1 MSTSKDPRDRK
12 TYDPFGKPGDGGEN
26 GSGSNRGSAG
36 GGGFGYSGGDS
47 GGYGQGGYGQGGYG
61 TNGTNGGFGYNGG
74 YSGGGAGQN
83 GSGQDNG
90 FYGPDYFSGGYA
102 NRGGYGNGYPG
113 GGTPNAPGGG
123 YGYGYQAPRRSP
135 GYGISIASM
144 ILGIGA
150 LFLSW
155 SVWVSLICGILA
167 VVFACVGRARDGKF
181 SASAKAGL
189 ITGII
194 AIVVVIALIVCF
206 IFFGDKI
213 MAFLEELSNRLEQ
226 QYPNTPGNGSG
237 SGTTNPGSDS
247 GDRAQ
252 LFHLPLLWE

>member
-1 MSTSKDPRDRK
+1 MSTSKNPRDRK

-47 GGYGQGGYGQGGYG
+47 GGYG
-61 TNGTNGGFGYNGG
+61 TNGGFGYNGG

-102 NRGGYGNGYPG
+102 NRGG
-113 GGTPNAPGGG
+113 TPNAPDGG

-135 GYGISIASM
+135 GYGISLASM

-155 SVWVSLICGILA
+155 SVWVSLVCGILA

-206 IFFGDKI
+206 IFFGDAIK
-213 MAFLEELSNRLEQ
+213 AFLEELSNRLEQ

-237 SGTTNPGSDS
+237 SGTTNPGSGS

-252 LFHLPLLWE
+252 LFRLPLLWE

>member
-47 GGYGQGGYGQGGYG
+47 
-61 TNGTNGGFGYNGG
+61 GG

-135 GYGISIASM
+135 GYGVSLASM

-155 SVWVSLICGILA
+155 SVWVSLVCGILA

-206 IFFGDKI
+206 IFFGDAIK
-213 MAFLEELSNRLEQ
+213 AFLEELSNRLEQ

-237 SGTTNPGSDS
+237 SGMTNPGSGS

-252 LFHLPLLWE
+252 LFRLPLLWE

>member
-26 GSGSNRGSAG
+26 GSGSNRGSAD
-36 GGGFGYSGGDS
+36 GGFGYSGGDS
-47 GGYGQGGYGQGGYG
+47 
-61 TNGTNGGFGYNGG
+61 GG

-135 GYGISIASM
+135 GYGISLASM

-150 LFLSW
+150 LFLSL
-155 SVWVSLICGILA
+155 SVWVSLVCGILA

-206 IFFGDKI
+206 IFFGDAIK
-213 MAFLEELSNRLEQ
+213 AFLEELSNRLEQ

-237 SGTTNPGSDS
+237 SGTTNPGSGS

>member
-1 MSTSKDPRDRK
+1 MENSDPKNNPGQK
-12 TYDPFGKPGDGGEN
+12 TVKRVIKKRIISDA
-26 GSGSNRGSAG
+26 SGAY
-36 GGGFGYSGGDS
+36 GYGS
-47 GGYGQGGYGQGGYG
+47 GGY
-61 TNGTNGGFGYNGG
+61 
-74 YSGGGAGQN
+74 
-83 GSGQDNG
+83 
-90 FYGPDYFSGGYA
+90 
-102 NRGGYGNGYPG
+102 
-113 GGTPNAPGGG
+113 GGG

-135 GYGISIASM
+135 GYGISLASM

-155 SVWVSLICGILA
+155 SVWVSLVCGILA

-206 IFFGDKI
+206 IFFGDAIK
-213 MAFLEELSNRLEQ
+213 AFLEELSNRLEQ

-237 SGTTNPGSDS
+237 SGTTNPGSGS

-252 LFHLPLLWE
+252 LFRLPLLWE

>member
-47 GGYGQGGYGQGGYG
+47 GGYGQGGYG

-102 NRGGYGNGYPG
+102 NRGGYRNGYPG
-113 GGTPNAPGGG
+113 GGTPNAPGGGYG

-237 SGTTNPGSDS
+237 SGTTNPGSGS

-252 LFHLPLLWE
+252 LFRLPLLWE

>member
-26 GSGSNRGSAG
+26 GSGNNQGSAG

-47 GGYGQGGYGQGGYG
+47 GGYGQGGYGQGG
-61 TNGTNGGFGYNGG
+61 
-74 YSGGGAGQN
+74 S
-83 GSGQDNG
+83 

-113 GGTPNAPGGG
+113 GGAPNAPGGG
-123 YGYGYQAPRRSP
+123 YGNGYQAPRRSP
-135 GYGISIASM
+135 GYGISLASM

-150 LFLSW
+150 LFLFW
-155 SVWVSLICGILA
+155 SVWVSLVCGILA

-181 SASAKAGL
+181 SAGAKAGL

-206 IFFGDKI
+206 IFFGDEI

-226 QYPNTPGNGSG
+226 QYPNTSGNGSG
-237 SGTTNPGSDS
+237 SGTMNPGSGS

-252 LFHLPLLWE
+252 LFHLPRLWE